1 MTPQELRSL
10 EIGQLVPSNTNPRKT
25 FDAKQDEEL
34 AESIKLQGLI
44 EPLLVR
50 PLAVPPPPQ
59 LQKYEVVSGH
69 RRLKACQKLGARVV
83 QCIIEKLSD
92 EAVLEL
98 QLVSFLQHA
107 DIHPLDEAEA
117 YKSLIGPKYNVAQ
130 ISAKVSKPRSYVAKR
145 LQLASLIEPAKKEL
159 RDGRISLGH
168 AIEIARLPADRQ
180 KEALGAMFYDL
191 MTVEELHEWIQ
202 GEILLNLDAASF
214 PKVDP
219 NLVPKAGACTTCP
232 KRTGSNPDLFGD
244 LSKKG
249 NSCLDA
255 ACFRSKIEAFFDV
268 KQAEAEAEG
277 KELLRIT
284 DDYQSSVKKKALGT
298 ASYNV
303 VAKKDATARGM
314 YIDGRN
320 SGQIVPIRVVGAKA
334 EKSATGSKAVVR
346 HLSKEELQKRYKRRL
361 EIFGDKIEQGVR
373 AKLYK
378 TILLR
383 TKWPLSRKEFNL
395 LVPEL
400 MKRWGESPHADEQDR
415 ICDAV
420 GIKRPTRT
428 GWSFD
433 FQVYLEKQLKTF
445 SDQQAAQ
452 LALAIIL
459 DQELVHDPTAGT
471 PEDDRLKLLL
481 SIHKGVDR
489 KKFEAEVAKE
499 LAPKKPKPPKVEK
512 PATKAKRRNAGSIP
526 VRGICR
532 VCGCTE
538 KSACTLRPA
547 GSKGVR
553 ACSWTDKTQTLCD
566 NPKCL
571 TAAKKRK
578 KVKKAKK

>member
-1 MTPQELRSL
+1 MAPQELRSL
-10 EIGQLVPSNTNPRKT
+10 EVGQLVPSKTNPRKT
-25 FDAKQDEEL
+25 FDTKQDEEL

-50 PLAVPPPPQ
+50 PFDTTGD
-59 LQKYEVVSGH
+59 QKYEVVSGH

-117 YKSLIGPKYNVAQ
+117 YKLLIDKKFDVAQ
-130 ISAKVSKPRSYVAKR
+130 ISAKVSKPRSYIAKR
-145 LQLASLIEPAKKEL
+145 LQLVSLIEPAKKEL
-159 RDGRISLGH
+159 RDGKISVGH
-168 AIEIARLPADRQ
+168 AIEIALVPADRQ
-180 KEALGAMFYDL
+180 KEALKEIFYNSP
-191 MTVEELHEWIQ
+191 TVEELREWIR
-202 GEILLNLDAASF
+202 EEVLLNLDGASF
-214 PKVDP
+214 PKNDP
-219 NLVPKAGACTTCP
+219 NLVPKAGPCTTCP
-232 KRTGSNPDLFGD
+232 KRTDNNLDLFGD

-249 NSCLDA
+249 NNCLDA
-255 ACFRSKIEAFFDV
+255 GCFNAKVEAFFEV

-303 VAKKDATARGM
+303 VARKDATAQGM
-314 YIDGRN
+314 YIDGRQ
-320 SGQIVPIRVVGAKA
+320 SGQIVPIRIVGVKA
-334 EKSATGSKAVVR
+334 EKSAAGSKAVVR
-346 HLSKEELQKRYKRRL
+346 HLSKEELQQRYKRRL
-361 EIFGDKIEQGVR
+361 EIFGDRIEQGVR

-378 TILLR
+378 GILLR

-415 ICDAV
+415 ICDAI

-433 FQVYLEKQLKTF
+433 FQIYLEKQLNLF

-452 LALAIIL
+452 LAIAIVL
-459 DQELVHDPTAGT
+459 DQELVHDPTGGA

-489 KKFEAEVAKE
+489 KKIEAEVVKE
-499 LAPKKPKPPKVEK
+499 MAPKKPKPPK
-512 PATKAKRRNAGSIP
+512 
-526 VRGICR
+526 
-532 VCGCTE
+532 
-538 KSACTLRPA
+538 L
-547 GSKGVR
+547 
-553 ACSWTDKTQTLCD
+553 Q
-566 NPKCL
+566 NP
-571 TAAKKRK
+571 TAKKSRK
-578 KVKKAKK
+578 GKASKKTKKAKK